1 MSQRKVDRQ
10 KEYKKNRKQIL
21 AKERRQRR
29 IGHAIAYLCVCLLVG
44 GLGYSV
50 YSKLTPKKEI
60 DSAAYY
66 SLIQTDDY
74 GILGPQLQ
82 LSE

>member
-21 AKERRQRR
+21 AKEKRQRR
-29 IGHAIAYLCVCLLVG
+29 FGKFIAYLCVLLLAG
-44 GLGYSV
+44 GVGYSV
-50 YSKLTPKKEI
+50 YNKLVPEKEI
-60 DSAAYY
+60 DSSAFY

-74 GILGPQLQ
+74 GILDPQLQ
-82 LSE
+82 SE

>member
-21 AKERRQRR
+21 AKEKRQRV
-29 IGHAIAYLCVCLLVG
+29 IGRVIAYLCVCLLAG
-44 GLGYSV
+44 GIGYSV
-50 YSKLTPKKEI
+50 YNKLTPEKEI
-60 DSAAYY
+60 DSSAYY

-74 GILGPQLQ
+74 GILNPQLQ
-82 LSE
+82 ISE

>member
-21 AKERRQRR
+21 AKEKRQKK
-29 IGHAIAYLCVCLLVG
+29 IGQFVAYLLVIVVAG
-44 GLGYSV
+44 GIGYSV
-50 YSKLTPKKEI
+50 YSKLTPEKEI
-60 DSAAYY
+60 DSSAYY

-74 GILGPQLQ
+74 GILNPQLQ
-82 LSE
+82 ISE

>member
-21 AKERRQRR
+21 AKEKRQRR
-29 IGHAIAYLCVCLLVG
+29 IGKAIAYLCVILLAG
-44 GLGYSV
+44 GVGYSV
-50 YSKLTPKKEI
+50 YSKLTPSKEI
-60 DSAAYY
+60 DSSAYY

-74 GILGPQLQ
+74 GILNPQLE
-82 LSE
+82 SE

>member
-21 AKERRQRR
+21 AKEKRQQR
-29 IGHAIAYLCVCLLVG
+29 IGKAIAYLCVCVLLG
-44 GLGYSV
+44 GIGYSV
-50 YSKLTPKKEI
+50 YNKAVPKKEV
-60 DSAAYY
+60 DSSAYY
-66 SLIQTDDY
+66 SLIQTDEY
-74 GILGPQLQ
+74 GILDPH

>member
-21 AKERRQRR
+21 AKEKRQRK
-29 IGHAIAYLCVCLLVG
+29 IGHAIAYLCVFLLAG
-44 GLGYSV
+44 GIVYSV
-50 YSKLTPKKEI
+50 YTKVTPEKED
-60 DSAAYY
+60 DSSAYY

-74 GILGPQLQ
+74 GILDPHLQ